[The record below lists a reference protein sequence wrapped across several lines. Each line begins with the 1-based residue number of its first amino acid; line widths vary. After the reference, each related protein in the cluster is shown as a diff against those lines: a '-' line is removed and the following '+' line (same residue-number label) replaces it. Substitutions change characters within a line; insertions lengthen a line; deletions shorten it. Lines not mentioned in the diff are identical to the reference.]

1 MGVRFSQQSMSEH
14 SLQQKLI
21 AEFVGTF
28 FLALTICTAAVHG
41 SAGEEGEYAPFAIA
55 ATLMVMIYGV
65 GYISGAHFNPAVTV
79 AIWLRGA
86 CEKDDVA
93 PYIAVQIIAGALA
106 ALASE
111 NLLFAETSVTALE
124 MDTTQALGAE
134 FLYTFALVFVILNV
148 ATSEATEGNGY
159 YGAAIA
165 FVVLAGALT
174 VGEFSGGSFNPAVTG
189 ALFVSGV
196 VEVADLWIHLVPQF
210 IAGILA
216 VQAYKVTQ

>member
-1 MGVRFSQQSMSEH
+1 
-14 SLQQKLI
+14 
-21 AEFVGTF
+21 
-28 FLALTICTAAVHG
+28 
-41 SAGEEGEYAPFAIA
+41 
-55 ATLMVMIYGV
+55 MVMIYGV
-65 GYISGAHFNPAVTV
+65 GHISGAHFNPAVTV

-93 PYIAVQIIAGALA
+93 PYIAIQIIAGALA
-106 ALASE
+106 ALAAE
-111 NLLFAETSVTALE
+111 NILFAETSVAALE

-165 FVVLAGALT
+165 LVVLAGALT
-174 VGEFSGGSFNPAVTG
+174 VGGISGGSFNPAVTG

-196 VEVADLWIHLVPQF
+196 VETTDLWIHLVPQF

-216 VQAYKVTQ
+216 VQVFKATQ

>member
-21 AEFVGTF
+21 AEFIGTF
-28 FLALTICTAAVHG
+28 FLALTICTAAVHS
-41 SAGEEGEYAPFAIA
+41 SAGDYAPFAIA

-65 GYISGAHFNPAVTV
+65 GHISGAPVNPAVTV

-111 NLLFAETSVTALE
+111 NILFAETSVTTLE

-148 ATSEATEGNGY
+148 ASSEATEGNGY

-174 VGEFSGGSFNPAVTG
+174 VGGISGGSFNPAVTG

-196 VEVADLWIHLVPQF
+196 VDVADLWMHLVLQF

-216 VQAYKVTQ
+216 VQAFKATQ